1 MPSIPPPEDTTAP
14 LLEEAPCQPKK
25 APRPRKATEKNDT
38 LVAARK
44 RSKTSD
50 NAEDDEE
57 EKKRSRGRPRL
68 DTKDESAADVSIIQ
82 RHLDL
87 GTTSMIL
94 SLTEYQRRRTQIRLA
109 QRAYRNR
116 KDTAITTL
124 EQKVKDLEQVNE
136 DMGKEF
142 MRFYDFVL
150 SQGMLDGAPEVARRL
165 NDTTRKF
172 LTFGRKSNEDGSKEN
187 SDPSPPP
194 PEVPQVPEAS
204 TQRQDSKISSGAS
217 SYSHDRHSTSSNPQ
231 LQSPSS
237 MDANSAPAHSSSL
250 SSFMPPSTMPY
261 EVITQ
266 PTPENASFPV
276 FNSQGQVPF
285 FDNSFNISPF
295 PAIPAPNSYAFQER
309 SFGRRLQRATLEA
322 GFRLV
327 SMANPPPHR
336 YAAVFGFC
344 LLFEPREAIIRRIST
359 SLSKS
364 REETMSVWK
373 FPFTNLGGAGTFFP
387 DSQPTS
393 NLGGSAPDYPT
404 RNQVARELYK
414 PRECTGFSMGP
425 FSPEVEQAKD
435 DRVDHRMRMMFQGFE
450 GDFYDSEEV
459 DTYLQQRGI
468 IIPENADYVQADIDI
483 STFQEAPELGNMG
496 NPSQGLQGMP
506 MMPSASDFSGP
517 YSTGS
522 GSVENYW
529 SATLPTTGESTS
541 MSTVSHMTTPMGHQ
555 MGHPMGSLVP
565 DIPVSAPMQFSA
577 SNLSY
582 PGSSDF
588 SQNAWPASAC
598 AWTKTRVTIDV
609 ARLVV
614 GKSLILSWRDRMLTV

>member
-1 MPSIPPPEDTTAP
+1 
-14 LLEEAPCQPKK
+14 
-25 APRPRKATEKNDT
+25 
-38 LVAARK
+38 
-44 RSKTSD
+44 
-50 NAEDDEE
+50 
-57 EKKRSRGRPRL
+57 
-68 DTKDESAADVSIIQ
+68 
-82 RHLDL
+82 
-87 GTTSMIL
+87 MIT
-94 SLTEYQRRRTQIRLA
+94 SLTKYQRRRTQIRLA

-136 DMGKEF
+136 NMGKEF
-142 MRFYDFVL
+142 MSFYDFVL

-172 LTFGRKSNEDGSKEN
+172 LTFGRKSNEDGSKED

-194 PEVPQVPEAS
+194 EAPEAPEVS
-204 TQRQDSKISSGAS
+204 RQRQDSKISSGAS
-217 SYSHDRHSTSSNPQ
+217 SYSRDRHSNSSNPQ
-231 LQSPSS
+231 IQSRSS
-237 MDANSAPAHSSSL
+237 TDTNSVPAHSSSM
-250 SSFMPPSTMPY
+250 SSFMPPSAMPY

-285 FDNSFNISPF
+285 FDNSFSFSPF
-295 PAIPAPNSYAFQER
+295 PAIPSPNSYAFQER

-322 GFRLV
+322 GLRLV

-364 REETMSVWK
+364 QEETMNVWK

-393 NLGGSAPDYPT
+393 NLGATAPDYPT

-414 PRECTGFSMGP
+414 PAEVTGFSMGP
-425 FSPEVEQAKD
+425 FSPEVEQTKD

-468 IIPENADYVQADIDI
+468 VIPENADYIQADIDI
-483 STFQEAPELGNMG
+483 SAFQGAPELGNMG

-517 YSTGS
+517 YSNGS
-522 GSVENYW
+522 GSVDNYW
-529 SATLPTTGESTS
+529 SAALPTTGDSTS

-555 MGHPMGSLVP
+555 MGHQMGSLVP
-565 DIPVSAPMQFSA
+565 DIPGSAPMQFNT

-582 PGSSDF
+582 QGTPGF
-588 SQNAWPASAC
+588 NQNAWPASAC
-598 AWTKTRVTIDV
+598 AWSKTRVTIDV
-609 ARLVV
+609 ARLVI
-614 GKSLILSWRDRMLTV
+614 GKSWILGWRDRMLTSVEMVGKAVCLGRTPGLRPKDVDKAVLAALGLVNSQ